1 MKRINYSKELLE
13 EAIKNVFTYSDVCR
27 KLGLY
32 PNSGNIKTLHRIHKE
47 KFDSVLHKLEEKFYY
62 NMKTWKARAEDSWY
76 GDPEE
81 ARKKGVKQGA

>member
-1 MKRINYSKELLE
+1 MLIFNLDNKRY
-13 EAIKNVFTYSDVCR
+13 NVIR
-27 KLGLY
+27 QA
-32 PNSGNIKTLHRIHKE
+32 PRIHKE

-81 ARKKGVKQGA
+81 ARKKGVKQGAQAVRESAWTAFQQSCPVLLSG